1 MRVRTGYSFRV
12 AAGMPEDVMS
22 RLVEIGYGC
31 APITDRASTFGFA
44 KWTKLASKAGLKP
57 IYGVELAV
65 SPSIHAKKPVVDY
78 WTFIAIDDIEAINRL
93 LYTASNQFRYEPIL
107 SYEQANAAQGVF
119 KIIGNRSILDLV
131 QNDDRTF
138 FGLSPSVSKGYFN
151 LAVKHGLSFIA
162 CSDNRY
168 VRSGDKSL
176 YETIVG
182 MDTELHTYPQWLM
195 TWHEWRQKIETIA
208 GITDYVLG
216 AIENFD
222 FVKGQANA
230 KLKKGTLLSP
240 PRPKTL
246 REMCLDG
253 AAKLGINLGED
264 VYGPRLDRELKLIAD
279 KNFEDYF
286 YIIAD
291 LMQWARPKMLCGPAR
306 GSSCGSLVCYLLEI
320 TTIDPI
326 KYDLL
331 FERFID
337 ITRNDLP
344 DIDIDFSEQNRHL
357 AFEYLERKYGTDHV
371 ARLGTVALYKAKSAM
386 NEALAAVGA
395 PPWAG
400 DRVIDVLVE
409 RDAGDERALMRLEDT
424 IAATKEGK
432 KLIDEYSG
440 VIIAARMEGH
450 PRHYSQHAAGVII
463 TDKPILEYVAVDART
478 GATHC
483 DKKDAEDLNLLK
495 IDALGLKQL
504 SIFEDALSM
513 AGLPPNHL
521 ETVPLDDR
529 AAFEVF
535 NTQKFS
541 GVFQFNGA
549 ALQSICRQIKIN
561 SLEDII
567 SVGAL
572 GRPGPMSS
580 GGTQEWVRRKNG
592 AEVLYPH
599 PAFEPYLKKTL
610 GVVAY
615 QEQVMQI
622 CRHIGD
628 MSWEDVSVVRKAIS
642 KSMGAEFLN
651 KYRDKFKAGAAR
663 LGLSNE
669 TLEKIW
675 QDLVTFGSY
684 GFNRSHAV
692 AYAIMSYWCAYAKAH
707 HPFEFAA
714 ATLTHEPDPEKQIK
728 LLREMTAEG
737 INYVPVDREL
747 SVDRWISGVKDGKRV
762 LVGPLQNIK
771 GIGPQAVQQI
781 MGSRLRGEPLP
792 ARFDKFMKD
801 AKTEIDTLNPI
812 KDAINRL
819 MPDARDKN
827 IFTPPKRVVEV
838 RTTGEE
844 HSVLIIGVL
853 QQIKQKD
860 ENEPAAVAKRRGRIM
875 KGPTQSLGLWV
886 ADDSDKIYAK
896 VDRFNFDEIGRPIL
910 ERGGAGKAIYALKGS
925 VPPDFRM
932 ISIKQARF
940 IGFMDQENAHKI
952 T

>member
-22 RLVEIGYGC
+22 RLVEISYGC
-31 APITDRASTFGFA
+31 APITDRASTFGFS
-44 KWTKLASKAGLKP
+44 KWTKLAGKAGLKP
-57 IYGVELAV
+57 IYGVEIAV

-78 WTFIAIDDIEAINRL
+78 WTFIAIDDIAAINRL
-93 LYTASNQFRYEPIL
+93 LYVATNQFRYEPIL
-107 SYEQANAAQGVF
+107 SYEQANEAQGVF
-119 KIIGNRSILDLV
+119 KIVGHRSIV
-131 QNDDRTF
+131 NKIVDDGHTYV
-138 FGLSPSVSKGYFN
+138 GLSPSVSKGYFN
-151 LAVKHGLSFIA
+151 AVQGHGLPFIA

-168 VRSGDKSL
+168 VRQEDKVL

-182 MDTELHTYPQWLM
+182 VDASNQTYPQYILNPE
-195 TWHEWRQKIETIA
+195 EWRAAVSQHGNKTIA
-208 GITDYVLG
+208 ESAL
-216 AIENFD
+216 ENFSK
-222 FVKGQANA
+222 VESMCNA
-230 KLKKGTLLSP
+230 RLKKGTLLSP
-240 PRPKTL
+240 HHTKTL
-246 REMCLDG
+246 REMCIEG
-253 AAKLGINLGED
+253 ASKLGVVLDEE

-291 LMQWARPKMLCGPAR
+291 LMQWARPQMLCGPAR
-306 GSSCGSLVCYLLEI
+306 GSSCGSLACYLLQI

-357 AFEYLERKYGTDHV
+357 AFEYLERKYGAEHV
-371 ARLGTVALYKAKSAM
+371 ARLGTVALYKSKSAM
-386 NEALAAVGA
+386 NEALAAMGA
-395 PPWAG
+395 PKWAG
-400 DRVIDVLVE
+400 DRVMDILVD

-424 IAATKEGK
+424 IAATKEGN
-432 KLIDEYSG
+432 KLIDEYPG

-628 MSWEDVSVVRKAIS
+628 MPWEDVSIVRKAIS

-651 KYRDKFKAGAAR
+651 KYRDKFKTGAAR

-747 SVDRWISGVKDGKRV
+747 SVDRWVSGVKDGKRV

-827 IFTPPKRVVEV
+827 IFTPPKRVAEV